1 MHTASCIAYFLMKH
15 VYEFQN
21 ILQSPT
27 MMRQVYAASTAVGV
41 SSAFNSP
48 VGGLLFSIEVTST
61 FYLVSN
67 YSKSFIAAVSGCI
80 ACNLFLVFEADPL
93 VVLKMVIPERPF
105 SKWELIIF
113 AFIGY
118 VSGHAAHF
126 FLKVHQKFNV
136 TLRPYTKAHP
146 LVNTMM

>member
-1 MHTASCIAYFLMKH
+1 
-15 VYEFQN
+15 
-21 ILQSPT
+21 
-27 MMRQVYAASTAVGV
+27 
-41 SSAFNSP
+41 
-48 VGGLLFSIEVTST
+48 
-61 FYLVSN
+61 
-67 YSKSFIAAVSGCI
+67 
-80 ACNLFLVFEADPL
+80 
-93 VVLKMVIPERPF
+93 MVIPERPF